1 LQGFYLVRTFTQ
13 MIQFSNHITGLLRK
27 FDCVVIPEMG
37 GFVANYSS
45 AVLDKNKGVVYPP
58 SKGIIFNKNLIKND
72 GLLVSEIAH
81 ELNISYN
88 DALARLND
96 FVAASKQTLQQGGRI
111 ELTGLGYLYLDNEK
125 NVQYLAHQ
133 TINFLN
139 DSYGL
144 SPVMAIP
151 VAKKVEVVKLVEM
164 PVEKPIEKKAEPVVE
179 KTEEKKEAVIISIK
193 EAKEI
198 IKTNKRKYYWV
209 AAVLLPIAFYSYWI
223 PFQTNAIQTGRLS
236 LSHFNPFAKYE
247 LPVYAERVAPEPIV
261 IDTTEIVPVDTTTY
275 TDTDNLNVE
284 PVKESTYVEPPL
296 VTKGLHF
303 HIIAGCFINYENAVG
318 QIEDLNTGG
327 NKAYLF
333 GQASGFHRVALGSY
347 ATEAEALQ
355 QLQEIRA
362 NGQPNA
368 WLLEE

>member
-1 LQGFYLVRTFTQ
+1 
-13 MIQFSNHITGLLRK
+13 
-27 FDCVVIPEMG
+27 MG

-58 SKGIIFNKNLIKND
+58 SKGIIFNKNLVKND

-88 DALARLND
+88 DALDRLNNY
-96 FVAASKQTLQQGGRI
+96 VASSKQTLQQGGRI
-111 ELTGLGYLYLDNEK
+111 ELTGLGYLYLDGEK

-151 VAKKVEVVKLVEM
+151 LAKKLEVVKM
-164 PVEKPIEKKAEPVVE
+164 VEKPIELPVEKKAEPIVE

-223 PFQTNAIQTGRLS
+223 PFQTDAIQTGRLS
-236 LSHFNPFAKYE
+236 ISDFNPFATHE
-247 LPVYAERVAPEPIV
+247 LSVYTQRVEQDPVI
-261 IDTTEIVPVDTTTY
+261 IDTTEIISVDTTTY
-275 TDTDNLNVE
+275 TQTENLNVQ
-284 PVKESTYVEPPL
+284 PVKESTFVEQPL
-296 VTKGLHF
+296 VTKGMHF
-303 HIIAGCFINYENAVG
+303 HIIGGCFVNYENAVS
-318 QIEDLNTGG
+318 QLEDLNAGG

-355 QLQEIRA
+355 QLEQIRA

>member
-1 LQGFYLVRTFTQ
+1 
-13 MIQFSNHITGLLRK
+13 
-27 FDCVVIPEMG
+27 MG

-45 AVLDKNKGVVYPP
+45 AVLDKGKGVVYPP
-58 SKGIIFNKNLIKND
+58 SKGIIFNKNLVKND

-81 ELNISYN
+81 DLDIPYN
-88 DALARLND
+88 EALTRLND

-144 SPVMAIP
+144 APVMAVP
-151 VAKKVEVVKLVEM
+151 VAKKVEVVKLI
-164 PVEKPIEKKAEPVVE
+164 EKPIEKITEKKLDPVVE
-179 KTEEKKEAVIISIK
+179 KVEEKKEAIVISIK

-209 AAVLLPIAFYSYWI
+209 AAVLLPIVFYSYWI

-247 LPVYAERVAPEPIV
+247 LPVYAERVAPEPIL
-261 IDTTEIVPVDTTTY
+261 IDTIETVPVDTTTY
-275 TDTDNLNVE
+275 TQTDKLNVTPE
-284 PVKESTYVEPPL
+284 KESTYVEPPL
-296 VTKGLHF
+296 VTKGMHF
-303 HIIAGCFINYENAVG
+303 HIIGGCFINYENAVS
-318 QIEDLNTGG
+318 QIEDLNAGG
-327 NKAYLF
+327 NKAFLF

-347 ATEAEALQ
+347 ATEAEAMAQLQ
-355 QLQEIRA
+355 QIRA